1 MKGPIPQK
9 GAQVCNEDC
18 VSANMRPPHLSP
30 SRWNSLTAAARLID
44 TATFLPHAPP
54 ETRASEG
61 GGLERTP
68 ATTRPPP
75 TPAPSPVGKAPP
87 PPASLPFTPPVSPHG
102 SRSPPRPARTERG
115 AGLPSAAAGP
125 QPLELVTTGGGD
137 RAGQW
142 AAGGSPAGRGRT
154 GRPRGAGS
162 RKVLPNTVGLLRL
175 LLNGSGPGGGGGSD
189 IPGERSR
196 RRRLLLHSL
205 LASLPW
211 RAHRA
216 PRPFSHLPPPAP
228 THTPR
233 NLKPYGSRGRVTH
246 PPSLPATSGG
256 PVPPPFPGAR
266 RRAGFSNGG
275 HSGSLAL
282 TDLSLSPELYLSISP
297 GAHRR
302 NAHARARCHTPGRG
316 RSGGATSTGRARAH
330 PHRPPHNPPPP
341 PPSPPDASRAAR
353 PAGPRPCPRLPGAW
367 EGASAGAG
375 GRERVS
381 ARGRVLARVPAPPLA
396 SAPPPSSSASPIH
409 WFPLLLHSFSPF
421 PFYPLA

>member
-1 MKGPIPQK
+1 
-9 GAQVCNEDC
+9 
-18 VSANMRPPHLSP
+18 MRPPHLSR
-30 SRWNSLTAAARLID
+30 SRWNSLTAAARLIH
-44 TATFLPHAPP
+44 TATFLPHAPS

-87 PPASLPFTPPVSPHG
+87 PPASLPFTPPVC
-102 SRSPPRPARTERG
+102 PPRQPLPARPARTERG

-266 RRAGFSNGG
+266 CRAGLSNGG

-302 NAHARARCHTPGRG
+302 NAHARALPHTRPGAER
-316 RSGGATSTGRARAH
+316 RRNLDGARARA
-330 PHRPPHNPPPP
+330 PA
-341 PPSPPDASRAAR
+341 PPSPQSLAPAALTSR
-353 PAGPRPCPRLPGAW
+353 RLPRRAPGWAPPLLSSPGSLGRRERRSRR
-367 EGASAGAG
+367 EGA
-375 GRERVS
+375 S
-381 ARGRVLARVPAPPLA
+381 ARGRVLARVQAPPLA
-396 SAPPPSSSASPIH
+396 SAPPPPPSSSASPIH